1 MTQQNDPLFY
11 GYNRSIGRL
20 LDQDEWYIADDSS
33 YDYGID
39 WGGAHTEIEINDYNG
54 NSIDELR
61 IGDSLDEN
69 GIFHIYTPGTNP
81 HPQGQCLPTPH
92 THIIGVAHDTSST
105 VVSLNT
111 GNEKYAV
118 MGLPR
123 KDEVPTAVFVCGR
136 MLTLGALGTDVECA
150 YAGDQL
156 VFEPGVV
163 TAMSFGGRIT
173 ISIEFHDE
181 ICHYNA
187 GQDGVVTYDGENS
200 STLETTLVSTI
211 KKKKGDQITRA
222 K

>member
-1 MTQQNDPLFY
+1 MTQQNDPLFC
-11 GYNRSIGRL
+11 GYNQSIGRL
-20 LDQDEWYIADDSS
+20 FDQDEWYIADDSS

-39 WGGAHTEIEINDYNG
+39 WGGAHTEIEINYYSG
-54 NSIDELR
+54 SSTGELR
-61 IGDSLDEN
+61 IGDTLDEN
-69 GIFHIYTPGTNP
+69 GISHIYTPNTTAP
-81 HPQGQCLPTPH
+81 WPPTPI
-92 THIIGVAHDTSST
+92 TYIAGGANGTMF
-105 VVSLNT
+105 SLNT

-118 MGLPR
+118 MDLPR
-123 KDEVPTAVFVCGR
+123 KDGVPTAVFVCGR
-136 MLTLGALGTDVECA
+136 MLTLGVLGTDVECA
-150 YAGDQL
+150 FAGDQL

-181 ICHYNA
+181 ICHYNV

-211 KKKKGDQITRA
+211 KKKRGDQITGA